1 VIPSKTS
8 TVSMEPLVRGDDL
21 LLVQLLDIL
30 ALNLRN
36 LLTQGIIL
44 ESPEQIASTQD
55 KIDKTRQQLDRLR
68 SILRKSKESERRRR
82 QFAKSGS

>member
-1 VIPSKTS
+1 MIPSKTS

>member
-1 VIPSKTS
+1 MIPSRIL

-21 LLVQLLDIL
+21 LILQLLDIL
-30 ALNLRN
+30 ASRIRN
-36 LLTQGIIL
+36 LLTQGMIL

-68 SILRKSKESERRRR
+68 VLLRKSKEAEARKRKMNRG
-82 QFAKSGS
+82 GS

>member
-1 VIPSKTS
+1 MK
-8 TVSMEPLVRGDDL
+8 PLVRGDDL
-21 LLVQLLDIL
+21 LILQLLDIL

-36 LLTQGIIL
+36 LLTQGMIL

-68 SILRKSKESERRRR
+68 SILRKYKESERRRR

>member
-1 VIPSKTS
+1 
-8 TVSMEPLVRGDDL
+8 MEPLVRGDDL
-21 LLVQLLDIL
+21 LILQLLDIL
-30 ALNLRN
+30 ASRIRN

-68 SILRKSKESERRRR
+68 GILRKSKESERRRR

>member
-1 VIPSKTS
+1 
-8 TVSMEPLVRGDDL
+8 MEPLGRGDDL
-21 LLVQLLDIL
+21 LILQLLDIL
-30 ALNLRN
+30 ASRIRN

-68 SILRKSKESERRRR
+68 SILRKSKETERRRR
-82 QFAKSGS
+82 QFDKSGS

>member
-1 VIPSKTS
+1 MIPSKTS
-8 TVSMEPLVRGDDL
+8 TVSMESLVRGDDL

-30 ALNLRN
+30 ASRIRN

-68 SILRKSKESERRRR
+68 SILRKSKESERRRH

>member
-1 VIPSKTS
+1 
-8 TVSMEPLVRGDDL
+8 MEPLVRGDDL

-36 LLTQGIIL
+36 LLTQGMIL

-68 SILRKSKESERRRR
+68 GILRKSKESERRRR

>member
-1 VIPSKTS
+1 
-8 TVSMEPLVRGDDL
+8 MEPLVRGDDL